1 MHVCQS
7 IPIQLVNNNV
17 TSVINFLPPNFVG
30 CLAWHGHF
38 LIALSSAALH
48 SGALLVGRHGIDRAT
63 LPLPNSSLTPVKEF
77 NIQTHNSRAT
87 DVIHV
92 SNPAY
97 ILPLPNTYVL
107 LIIPQPWSA
116 STQDFFW
123 PPHHVYNNAINKI
136 HAYPLSAHAYAGNQ
150 FHATS

>member
-97 ILPLPNTYVL
+97 ILLLPSTYVL
-107 LIIPQPWSA
+107 LIIPQP
-116 STQDFFW
+116 
-123 PPHHVYNNAINKI
+123 
-136 HAYPLSAHAYAGNQ
+136 
-150 FHATS
+150 